1 MHSSGNLVADTI
13 CRTAEIGLTITGA
26 ADAGTLTII
35 DATPVAVD
43 DSCPD
48 CQSPGKK
55 RDHVVRTLVDLPV
68 VGFPTRLHVRIPR
81 FLCGNP
87 ACGRKIF
94 QASLAC
100 ADDGAKLT
108 HRVTRWVLQRLAVDR
123 MSVSATAKVL
133 GVGWELVNQ
142 VAVDACRQLVYDN
155 PSHLD
160 GVRIL
165 GVDEHVW
172 KHTRKP
178 GQPSSLVTILVDLT
192 PLVDGRGPARLLDI
206 RPGRSAQV
214 LRGWLQE
221 RDPAFREQVQV
232 VTMDGFTGYASA
244 VDQMLPDATKVM
256 DPFHVVHLAADK
268 LTRCRQRLQRE
279 TSGRRGRKDDPLYK
293 HRRTLLTR
301 TNYLTERQKQRLE
314 MLWATDDDYVALEV
328 TWLFYQD
335 MIQAYG
341 HPKKSEGKKLMSRV
355 INSIRKGLPEGLAE
369 LAQLGRTL
377 WRRRE
382 DVLAYFDIGAS
393 NGPVEAILCR
403 GRHRIAYADVWVM
416 PTPGV
421 LLLVT
426 APARG
431 DDVGITYNRSS
442 QARISAGGW

>member
-1 MHSSGNLVADTI
+1 MQPSGNLVADTI
-13 CRTAEIGLTITGA
+13 CRTAEIGLTITDA

-43 DSCPD
+43 DHCPD
-48 CQSPGKK
+48 CQWSGAK
-55 RDHVVRTLVDLPV
+55 RDHITRRLIDLPV
-68 VGFPTRLHVRIPR
+68 VGFPTRLHVRLPR
-81 FLCGNP
+81 FTCSNTT
-87 ACGRKIF
+87 CSRKIF

-123 MSVSATAKVL
+123 MSVTATAKAL

-142 VAVDACRQLVYDN
+142 VALDACRRLVYDD
-155 PSHLD
+155 PQHLD

-178 GQPSSLVTILVDLT
+178 GQPSSFVTILVDLT
-192 PLVDGRGPARLLDI
+192 PLAEGRGPARLLDM
-206 RPGRSAQV
+206 RPGRSAEV
-214 LRGWLQE
+214 LRTWLQE
-221 RDPAFREQVQV
+221 RSPDFRQKVQV
-232 VTMDGFTGYASA
+232 VTMDGFAGYATA
-244 VDQMLPDATKVM
+244 VDQVLPQATKVM

-268 LTRCRQRLQRE
+268 LTGCRQRLQRE
-279 TSGRRGRKDDPLYK
+279 TTGRRGRKDDPLYK

-301 TNYLTERQKQRLE
+301 TKYLTDRQKQRLE

-328 TWLFYQD
+328 TWMFYQD

-341 HPKKSEGKKLMSRV
+341 HPKKSEGKKLMSTV
-355 INSIRKGLPEGLAE
+355 INTLRKGLPKGLEE

-393 NGPVEAILCR
+393 NGPVEAINGRLEHLR
-403 GRHRIAYADVWVM
+403 GIALGFRNLDHYILRSLIHSGQLQRRINA
-416 PTPGV
+416 
-421 LLLVT
+421 L
-426 APARG
+426 
-431 DDVGITYNRSS
+431 
-442 QARISAGGW
+442 

>member
-1 MHSSGNLVADTI
+1 MQPTTGNLVADTI

-26 ADAGTLTII
+26 ADAGNITVI
-35 DATPVAVD
+35 DATPVAV
-43 DSCPD
+43 SNACPE
-48 CQSPGKK
+48 CSRPGKL
-55 RDHVVRTLVDLPV
+55 RDHVLRRLVDLPV
-68 VGFPTRLHVRIPR
+68 VGFPTRLHVRVPR
-81 FLCGNP
+81 FTCTN
-87 ACGRKIF
+87 AFCGRKIF
-94 QASLAC
+94 QATLSC

-108 HRVTRWVLQRLAVDR
+108 HRVTRWILQRLAIDR
-123 MSVSATAKVL
+123 MSVSATAKAL
-133 GVGWELVNQ
+133 GIGWELVNQ
-142 VAVDACRQLVYDN
+142 VALEACRKLVYDN

-178 GQPSSLVTILVDLT
+178 GQPSGLVTILVDLT

-221 RDPAFREQVQV
+221 RDPGFRKQVQV
-232 VTMDGFTGYASA
+232 VTMDGFAGYATA
-244 VDQMLPDATKVM
+244 VDEVLPQATKVM

-279 TSGRRGRKDDPLYK
+279 TQGRRGRKDDPLYK

-301 TNYLTERQKQRLE
+301 RNYLTERQKQRLE

-335 MIQAYG
+335 MIAAYG

-355 INSIRKGLPEGLAE
+355 INSIRKGLPEGLTE

-382 DVLAYFDIGAS
+382 DILAYFDVGAP
-393 NGPVEAILCR
+393 NGPVEVINGRLEHLRGIALGFRNLDHYIL
-403 GRHRIAYADVWVM
+403 
-416 PTPGV
+416 
-421 LLLVT
+421 
-426 APARG
+426 
-431 DDVGITYNRSS
+431 RSLIHS
-442 QARISAGGW
+442 GQLQARINAL